1 MFAPTTH
8 KVGDVVFLPKEL
20 STGVPGHLTSA
31 GFATPSEGYFYKVV
45 GHTMDSQDRPC
56 CTLRHLT
63 VLKGKPTMTANH
75 IQDTFQRVT
84 GYTKALTLE
93 KATKTES

>member
-56 CTLRHLT
+56 
-63 VLKGKPTMTANH
+63 
-75 IQDTFQRVT
+75 
-84 GYTKALTLE
+84 
-93 KATKTES
+93 